1 MGASNQTW
9 EGSLIAQP
17 ADGLCPVSL
26 VSQARPW
33 LVEED
38 MGKWTAVRVD
48 GEWNGGTK
56 AALQALLK
64 LKVGAPLGA
73 SLFSARLSCNARS
86 FRSFS

>member
-1 MGASNQTW
+1 
-9 EGSLIAQP
+9 
-17 ADGLCPVSL
+17 
-26 VSQARPW
+26 
-33 LVEED
+33 

>member
-1 MGASNQTW
+1 MGASDQTW

-26 VSQARPW
+26 GSQARPW
-33 LVEED
+33 LVED
-38 MGKWTAVRVD
+38 MGKWNAVRVD

-73 SLFSARLSCNARS
+73 SLFSARFSCIARS